1 MWSVREKKKK
11 DVPLTSSTEQTED
24 TQPNT
29 ARRRPQDLR
38 QVDMQRRPMG
48 PVLVHIQDG
57 GVGDLGGQVGQT
69 C

>member
-24 TQPNT
+24 TRPKT

-38 QVDMQRRPMG
+38 QADTQTRLMG
-48 PVLVHIQDG
+48 SMLVHIRDR
-57 GVGDLGGQVGQT
+57 GDVGGQVGQT

>member
-1 MWSVREKKKK
+1 MWSAREKKKK

-24 TQPNT
+24 TRPNT

-38 QVDMQRRPMG
+38 QVDTQTRLTG
-48 PVLVHIQDG
+48 SVLVHIQDR
-57 GVGDLGGQVGQT
+57 GDVGGQGGQT